1 MKTKLLITVCLL
13 FYVSIFSFSQRVINI
28 NNTFTSDTV
37 LPISD
42 TIPDFYAFRIK
53 CTSTLNTDTSL
64 VRVVLKNNY
73 TNEYLIYEN
82 IKIIDNEDFAD
93 VDHYGEETYYLPR
106 TNGDSVIIQIINASI
121 SIDKFEYYTTPF
133 NDYVNLSKLHLDSIS
148 SFKVSEIKNKIKD
161 WQMLWFAGKTPYSYL
176 TYEQKKILF
185 GDKYNKEGFDFY
197 SGGFYIQMS
206 QINNANKSTSALV
219 DEFDWRKKHNAN
231 QPSSSYYDG
240 DPDASWCYDG
250 FGQGSWVYEQGN
262 GWLTGSKNHLLFGN
276 CPSGCYAFATIAT
289 VEAVANLYYNQHLDY
304 DLSEQEAIS
313 CGKELQN
320 SGDCF
325 GGGQPDRIAQYIVN
339 FGISNESCFT
349 WGDDTVACSEKCTIP
364 DYTLR
369 ISDYESF
376 SPFSITSNTDKL
388 RLKEDL
394 INFGPHELALSGHSM
409 CLTGFGQIREGQ
421 IIHCKNGWDST
432 ITVNSGNPLIGANYW
447 IIKNSSGPAFGD
459 GGYLYLV
466 DNNATTNQ
474 TAIYWVFRI
483 TTPFIG
489 ISDTIRYVDLDGD
502 GYYNW
507 GISSTKPAGCTSC
520 PDDPD
525 CNDDDPFMGTMDS
538 NYFCTCNCSLF
549 TYSATPL
556 QITQSEIW
564 TDYKYINSNIVITSG
579 DTLTIGARIGLHRN
593 SQIIVQNGGVLILN
607 DACVLYSP
615 CDSTWSGIVVNGGGK
630 IITNN
635 GSEIILASNG
645 KIFVDKDVN
654 GNGIFYFNKGCSIEL
669 EHVLTCLEIKGNL
682 VLGDSA
688 IFTFTG
694 SGYIKFSSTDATP
707 ANLTAGTNAKIE
719 LTGSGQSDI
728 VLEIAQERLA
738 LPIELYHLKIENAQV
753 KMTHSSTRIF
763 QNFVS
768 GQPAARCSLTN
779 VTFTNNLTVRSSYC
793 GLSLYDVS
801 ETHITGCT
809 FEKGACGIF
818 TNLLQSIST
827 ISISD
832 CIFDNCYTG
841 MQVYGF
847 GFDITE
853 CTFQNCYNGFYG
865 SATTAASSLTDCY
878 FSGNTYKSIYYSGGS
893 GADLTLEGCTVNNS
907 REIYATGSFT
917 TNVRCCS
924 VYASSIIGLQIAY
937 GNSLNMSETRPVS
950 SGHNYLYNNKYP
962 VNFLSAGVPHLY
974 QGYNNLIKKN
984 VSGAFDLYGNLN
996 VLWQTYNASYNEWKT
1011 PNGAPVSGVDYSVT
1025 KTGSNPI
1032 QYFTFSDLYPSTYT
1046 SCGGQ
1051 QSSMGGE
1058 LLSQTSQT
1066 GVLDILGGSVSTSL
1080 SPSLTDA
1087 ENDMKSGNPIQALN
1101 KLLDLMETKIKKPSV
1116 HDETVF
1122 DIAFSDLNTALYK
1135 VIENKQLSHV
1145 QGMGVLSRVLA
1156 INDNEIEKSSQNYH
1170 RLLHRTLD
1178 KAHTYRLFGRQDL
1191 ALNIIENI
1199 LTWINPEEF
1208 DYIKGWYCV
1217 NKAETDY
1224 KAGLITLEEVD
1235 SLAQNCPCTIGSN
1248 MRYINNSGNAE
1259 NLENVEMNI
1268 VSHKESVIEI
1278 APNPVTSTSIITTT
1292 VDEKAGKAELHI
1304 LNAQGITVKTYN
1316 ANAGVS
1322 KIEISNN
1329 DFSSGV
1335 YWLQLYVNGVPEKTK
1350 KIITIK

>member
-1 MKTKLLITVCLL
+1 MRKLIVFFFLILAFTFVKGQV
-13 FYVSIFSFSQRVINI
+13 FY
-28 NNTFTSDTV
+28 SDTCMFA
-37 LPISD
+37 PDGQKATGCSATSPAFIDRHNIISNYIPVTNEPVKTIRINFNIMQKNDSSGNFQNNQDALYGIPRLD
-42 TIPDFYAFRIK
+42 TIFNIFVRAYTQMQTPSDPI
-53 CTSTLNTDTSL
+53 TGVTSL
-64 VRVVLKNNY
+64 SDSRFRFELNIYFYQNTSY
-73 TNEYLIYEN
+73 WNSTNISAMNIY
-82 IKIIDNEDFAD
+82 
-93 VDHYGEETYYLPR
+93 VD
-106 TNGDSVIIQIINASI
+106 
-121 SIDKFEYYTTPF
+121 SIDHDRMNALNVYFTE
-133 NDYVNLSKLHLDSIS
+133 IS
-148 SFKVSEIKNKIKD
+148 
-161 WQMLWFAGKTPYSYL
+161 GYSYGYFPSDWNFSYNNGAIICGRYFGSGGAEPIL
-176 TYEQKKILF
+176 NPPDGDLCTGGALAHEIGHCLQLHHPYLGGGSPTTVSGMLSSEAWFDDLF
-185 GDKYNKEGFDFY
+185 GIPYPG
-197 SGGFYIQMS
+197 
-206 QINNANKSTSALV
+206 NAPHATNMCPYL
-219 DEFDWRKKHNAN
+219 ECP
-231 QPSSSYYDG
+231 PSVQWYFN
-240 DPDASWCYDG
+240 P
-250 FGQGSWVYEQGN
+250 
-262 GWLTGSKNHLLFGN
+262 
-276 CPSGCYAFATIAT
+276 
-289 VEAVANLYYNQHLDY
+289 
-304 DLSEQEAIS
+304 
-313 CGKELQN
+313 
-320 SGDCF
+320 
-325 GGGQPDRIAQYIVN
+325 
-339 FGISNESCFT
+339 
-349 WGDDTVACSEKCTIP
+349 
-364 DYTLR
+364 
-369 ISDYESF
+369 
-376 SPFSITSNTDKL
+376 
-388 RLKEDL
+388 
-394 INFGPHELALSGHSM
+394 
-409 CLTGFGQIREGQ
+409 
-421 IIHCKNGWDST
+421 WD
-432 ITVNSGNPLIGANYW
+432 N
-447 IIKNSSGPAFGD
+447 D
-459 GGYLYLV
+459 
-466 DNNATTNQ
+466 
-474 TAIYWVFRI
+474 TAIYPFPEKVTNNIMGNQGNFRRYLSPQQIGKIQRAVHI
-483 TTPFIG
+483 TSVRKYVKDDCYDINNPIIVSSNETWDFN
-489 ISDTIRYVDLDGD
+489 IRLYQDLK
-502 GYYNW
+502 
-507 GISSTKPAGCTSC
+507 IQ
-520 PDDPD
+520 
-525 CNDDDPFMGTMDS
+525 S
-538 NYFCTCNCSLF
+538 NATCSL
-549 TYSATPL
+549 TCHLEMPYQAKIIVESGSTLVVDGATICGVNNAMWTGTIEVKPGGNL
-556 QITQSEIW
+556 IVNDGSQISMGGTGKILI
-564 TDYKYINSNIVITSG
+564 DKDASG
-579 DTLTIGARIGLHRN
+579 NGTLTYNQGA
-593 SQIIVQNGGVLILN
+593 LITLA
-607 DACVLYSP
+607 DA
-615 CDSTWSGIVVNGGGK
+615 
-630 IITNN
+630 
-635 GSEIILASNG
+635 A
-645 KIFVDKDVN
+645 
-654 GNGIFYFNKGCSIEL
+654 
-669 EHVLTCLEIKGNL
+669 TCLEVKGNL
-682 VLGDSA
+682 ALGANA
-688 IFTFTG
+688 IFSFTG
-694 SGYIKFSSTDATP
+694 SGYVKFSSTDATP

-719 LTGSGQSDI
+719 LIGSDQSDI

-779 VTFTNNLTVRSSYC
+779 VKFTNNLTVRSSYC
-793 GLSLYDVS
+793 GLSLYEV
-801 ETHITGCT
+801 TGTYITGCT

>member
-1 MKTKLLITVCLL
+1 M

-818 TNLLQSIST
+818 TNLLQSDT
-827 ISISD
+827 LMSISN

-841 MQVYGF
+841 VQVYGL
-847 GFDITE
+847 GFNITD
-853 CTFQNCYNGFYG
+853 CNFLNCNNGFYG
-865 SATTAASSLTDCY
+865 SATTVAGSLTDCY
-878 FSGNTYKSIYYSGGS
+878 FSGNTSKSVYYNSGS

-924 VYASSIIGLQIAY
+924 VYASSIVGLQIAY

-962 VNFLSAGVPHLY
+962 IRFTSAGTPHLY

-984 VSGAFDLYGNLN
+984 VSGAFDLYGDLN

-1051 QSSMGGE
+1051 QSSPSGTE
-1058 LLSQTSQT
+1058 LLSQSAQT

-1248 MRYINNSGNAE
+1248 MRYINSTSNVE

-1268 VSHKESVIEI
+1268 VSHKESVIEV

-1316 ANAGVS
+1316 VNAGVS